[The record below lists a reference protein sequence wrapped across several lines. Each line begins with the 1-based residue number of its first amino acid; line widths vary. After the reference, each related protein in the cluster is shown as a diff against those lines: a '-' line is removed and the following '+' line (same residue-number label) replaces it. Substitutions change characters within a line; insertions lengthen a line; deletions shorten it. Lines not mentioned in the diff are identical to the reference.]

1 MFIIYGIATSM
12 THPDTRSA
20 VSDRL
25 SDKEKAMT
33 EPLPLADRVAKDIRD
48 LLIIGAL
55 TPGQRL
61 SEAAFSERLE
71 VSRNSLREAFRLLTK
86 DGLLRHEANR
96 GVFVSVPST
105 DSIIDIYRV
114 RRMLECGALRQAWP
128 KHPSVAA
135 MRSAVEHAR
144 KQRDLGEWREVGSA
158 NMKFHA
164 AVVDLSDSSRLSDF
178 YARVAAELRLSFG
191 LLRDPEQLHSPFVD
205 MNAQILALLEKGEV
219 VEAASQMELYL
230 NLSERTVLK
239 ALERSA
245 K

>member
-1 MFIIYGIATSM
+1 MLPKICDIATGICGAAN
-12 THPDTRSA
+12 TAPRYETPYEGN
-20 VSDRL
+20 V
-25 SDKEKAMT
+25 MT
-33 EPLPLADRVAKDIRD
+33 ETLPLADRVAKDIRD
-48 LLIIGAL
+48 LLIIGEL

-61 SEAAFSERLE
+61 SEAAFSERLD

-105 DSIIDIYRV
+105 DQIIDIYRV

-128 KHPSVAA
+128 KHPAVAT
-135 MRSAVEHAR
+135 MRDAVDQAKKHR
-144 KQRDLGEWREVGSA
+144 NLGDWREVGSA

-164 AVVDLSDSSRLSDF
+164 AVIDLSDSSRLSDF

-191 LLRDPEQLHSPFVD
+191 LLNDPEQLHSPFVD
-205 MNAQILALLEKGEV
+205 MNDQILSL
-219 VEAASQMELYL
+219 VESGNVTEASTQMELYL
-230 NLSERTVLK
+230 NHSERTVLK
-239 ALERSA
+239 ALERAA